1 MLIIPAIQPAGGIPQ
16 SFLKSLLKILGVRI
30 LGKPF
35 LSSLNLHG
43 NSECGI
49 LNIKSYGS
57 S

>member
-1 MLIIPAIQPAGGIPQ
+1 MLIVPTIQPAGGILQ
-16 SFLKSLLKILGVRI
+16 SFLKTLFKILGVLI

-49 LNIKSYGS
+49 LNTKSHS
-57 S
+57 SS